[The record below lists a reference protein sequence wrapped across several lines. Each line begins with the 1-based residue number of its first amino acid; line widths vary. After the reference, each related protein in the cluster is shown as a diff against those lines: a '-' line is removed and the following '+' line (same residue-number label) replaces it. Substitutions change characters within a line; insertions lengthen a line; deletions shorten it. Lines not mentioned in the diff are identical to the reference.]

1 MRSRRPFPL
10 GQSPVRRRS
19 GPWRSST
26 SSRAPVA
33 APTRAPQATTAS
45 TAASIRV
52 SRFAQHSSKTASPT
66 SRPAAASSPTP
77 SLRSSTRRPVTRRGR
92 WSKRSRSPAA
102 ARCGCSG
109 DAFEFSFR
117 YTHCAMLGILL
128 VLFGYVLG
136 SVPTGYL
143 VGRALG
149 VDVRKVGSG
158 NIGTANVLRAAG
170 KWAAVLTLLGD
181 MLKGLIPVV
190 VARLVTENAWL
201 IAAVALAAV
210 VGHCW
215 PVFLRFKGGKAVA
228 TGAGTT
234 IGLAPLVGLGLF
246 AFWWAV
252 VLLSRYTSLGAISVM
267 VVSPVVF
274 WLSGQPLPY
283 VLYTIV
289 GGALVLWRHRENA
302 RALIKGTERK
312 VGERTER
319 GS

>member
-1 MRSRRPFPL
+1 
-10 GQSPVRRRS
+10 
-19 GPWRSST
+19 
-26 SSRAPVA
+26 
-33 APTRAPQATTAS
+33 
-45 TAASIRV
+45 
-52 SRFAQHSSKTASPT
+52 
-66 SRPAAASSPTP
+66 
-77 SLRSSTRRPVTRRGR
+77 
-92 WSKRSRSPAA
+92 
-102 ARCGCSG
+102 
-109 DAFEFSFR
+109 
-117 YTHCAMLGILL
+117 MLGIFL
-128 VLFGYVLG
+128 VLLGYVLG

-170 KWAAVLTLLGD
+170 KWAAALTLAGD
-181 MLKGLIPVV
+181 MLKGLVPVV
-190 VARLVTENAWL
+190 VARLSTENEWL
-201 IAAVALAAV
+201 IAVVAFAAV

-234 IGLAPLVGLGLF
+234 IGLAPVVGLGLF

-252 VLLSRYTSLGAISVM
+252 VLASRYTSLGAIAVM

-274 WLSGQPLPY
+274 LVAHQPLPY

-302 RALIKGTERK
+302 VSLVKGTERK
-312 VGERTER
+312 VGERVE
-319 GS
+319 S

>member
-1 MRSRRPFPL
+1 
-10 GQSPVRRRS
+10 
-19 GPWRSST
+19 
-26 SSRAPVA
+26 
-33 APTRAPQATTAS
+33 
-45 TAASIRV
+45 
-52 SRFAQHSSKTASPT
+52 
-66 SRPAAASSPTP
+66 
-77 SLRSSTRRPVTRRGR
+77 
-92 WSKRSRSPAA
+92 
-102 ARCGCSG
+102 
-109 DAFEFSFR
+109 
-117 YTHCAMLGILL
+117 MLGVFL
-128 VLFGYVLG
+128 VLLGYVLG

-143 VGRALG
+143 VGRVLG

-170 KWAAVLTLLGD
+170 KRAAVLTLTGD
-181 MLKGLIPVV
+181 MLKGFVPVV
-190 VARLVTENAWL
+190 IARLLVSNHWL
-201 IAAVALAAV
+201 IAAVAFAAM

-234 IGLAPLVGLGLF
+234 IGLAPILGLGLF
-246 AFWWAV
+246 AFWWAI